1 VADREGKTSYTT
13 NKSLRIGLPTHYHNL
28 EYVNFSKKDIKN
40 SVNSNL
46 RLYRVNSIYYY
57 RRTINKKTY
66 RISLKTKDLQEAKL
80 LKNEYNLLQNEEF
93 VNMYTNKDISE
104 HYNIKVNTLAVLKGE
119 LETYMITLPLTAMFK
134 TENEKQEMVKQFVY
148 KQMQQIQAMFLNKDP
163 FSIQV
168 DTQNIQNI
176 DFEKLLTI
184 FDTIEEQLNK
194 SIEVDKANLEKN
206 KARAITTTQKTETIK
221 IEKTEDIKQT
231 ITFLEL
237 QDLFLKHKEKVGKVG
252 LSSIKMYKAAL
263 KDLMEYFQDANIN
276 ELKYQDF
283 ENFQNFLI
291 AKKLNNKTINNKIT
305 YLRMFLDYAEKFE
318 LVEKNLANKLEMLK
332 EEVKEKENFTND
344 EVNLL
349 IENAPQEFKNFLQV
363 AMYTG
368 MRLQEILAIDKILVD
383 EKTQIKYIQ
392 VGDSKTTSGIR
403 KVPLHQ
409 ELLNMKFPLFNIK
422 DGDVRTFSTNIG
434 KRINRY
440 IETIAKE
447 KTIHTFRATFIN
459 KIVNNF
465 PERIEICQEI
475 VGHSKGNKSITLN
488 TYSKEFDIK
497 LKQEIVN
504 TVQYK

>member
-1 VADREGKTSYTT
+1 MAAKQPL
-13 NKSLRIGLPTHYHNL
+13 KIGLPIHYHNL
-28 EYVNFSKKDIKN
+28 DYVNFSKKDIKN

-66 RISLKTKDLQEAKL
+66 RISLKTTDLQKAKL
-80 LKNEYNLLQNEEF
+80 LKNEFNLLKNEEF
-93 VNMYTNKDISE
+93 AQMAENPKSFDPELDNYYYKKMKRIE
-104 HYNIKVNTLAVLKGE
+104 ALKVE
-119 LETYMITLPLTAMFK
+119 LEVFQMSLSMMTVFK
-134 TENEKQEMVKQFVY
+134 TEEERKEIVKAFALKQIQQFQDIFLDNNPYKDSNIDDIKKMNFDEVVKQFETLASTLT
-148 KQMQQIQAMFLNKDP
+148 QQEQHETKEP
-163 FSIQV
+163 
-168 DTQNIQNI
+168 
-176 DFEKLLTI
+176 LT
-184 FDTIEEQLNK
+184 FQ
-194 SIEVDKANLEKN
+194 
-206 KARAITTTQKTETIK
+206 Q
-221 IEKTEDIKQT
+221 
-231 ITFLEL
+231 L
-237 QDLFLKHKEKVGKVG
+237 QDLFLTHKEKMGKVG
-252 LSSIKMYKAAL
+252 VSSIKMYKAAF

-349 IENAPQEFKNFLQV
+349 IKNAPQEFKNFLQV

-409 ELLNMKFPLFNIK
+409 EILNMKFPLFNIK

-447 KTIHTFRATFIN
+447 KTIHIFRATFIN